1 MKRTV
6 GLALA
11 VLLALLML
19 LTACAKSSWNVVNTD
34 NGITLTVENA
44 GKDAEYALGTLQVE
58 EGEVIVLAADLTKGT
73 VRVQVF
79 AADEQGESGEALLT
93 ADFRSTEKASGTMPA
108 GQYLLKAVC
117 LEEATGTVR
126 AEARPAA

>member
-1 MKRTV
+1 MKKTV
-6 GLALA
+6 VLALA
-11 VLLALLML
+11 ILLALSVL
-19 LTACAKSSWNVVNTD
+19 LTGCAKSSWKVTNTD

-44 GKDAEYALGTLQVE
+44 GKDAEYALGTLQVK
-58 EGEVIVLAADLTKGT
+58 EGEEVVLAADLTEGT

-93 ADFRSTEKASGTMPA
+93 ADLRSTEKANGTMPA

-117 LEEATGTVR
+117 LEEATGTIK

>member
-6 GLALA
+6 VPALA
-11 VLLALLML
+11 ILLALSIL
-19 LTACAKSSWNVVNTD
+19 LTGCAKSSWKVINTD

-58 EGEVIVLAADLTKGT
+58 EGEEIVLSADLTKGT
-73 VRVQVF
+73 IRVQVF
-79 AADEQGESGEALLT
+79 AADKQGESGEVLLT
-93 ADFRSTEKASGTMPA
+93 ADLRSTEKANGTMPA

-117 LEEATGTVR
+117 LEEATGSVR